1 VSNKKLNTYDL
12 PQKAIIMALSKLES
26 SDDNKASFGLITTDL
41 SGDVYAIKESHFPL
55 IQTAI
60 TVVAGFLGTGVSFA
74 PAGIA
79 ALLILL
85 VYFYKKNIKLNAIQ
99 GVLIQELKDRPG
111 MTSDQLIEL
120 CSDNVK
126 KDVVEEELE
135 NLTAIPDSSGNLHTI
150 VRIDKDKRWYLVDI

>member
-1 VSNKKLNTYDL
+1 
-12 PQKAIIMALSKLES
+12 
-26 SDDNKASFGLITTDL
+26 
-41 SGDVYAIKESHFPL
+41 
-55 IQTAI
+55 
-60 TVVAGFLGTGVSFA
+60 
-74 PAGIA
+74 
-79 ALLILL
+79 
-85 VYFYKKNIKLNAIQ
+85 
-99 GVLIQELKDRPG
+99 